1 MNRSVDGFLLIW
13 SDLVAMTKG
22 MFASLY
28 HRGLFSTLGNI
39 SPYTSDVEVEPDQ

>member
-13 SDLVAMTKG
+13 SDLVAMAGG

-28 HRGLFSTLGNI
+28 HRKLFSALGNI
-39 SPYTSDVEVEPDQ
+39 SSHTSDEVEPDQ